1 MKMHVVSNLVFF
13 LLYRN
18 SCLHTQY

>member
-1 MKMHVVSNLVFF
+1 MHVVSNLVFF